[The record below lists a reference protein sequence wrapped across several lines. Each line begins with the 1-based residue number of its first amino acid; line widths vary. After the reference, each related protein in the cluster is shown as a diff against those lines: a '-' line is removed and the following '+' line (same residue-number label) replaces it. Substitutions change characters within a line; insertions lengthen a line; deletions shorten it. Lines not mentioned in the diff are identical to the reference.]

1 MLLLGVGR
9 AAAQRTVSDE
19 AVRFF
24 ENNCQSCHT
33 IGGGRLAG
41 PDLKDVLT
49 RRDRA
54 WLARFLP
61 DPKAMIDGGDAYGQQ
76 LLLDARGV
84 YMPTL
89 PGLNKDLAEK
99 LLDLIEVES
108 ALEKSR
114 FAGTQI
120 SDRPLTPQDVLVGE
134 ALFRGAR
141 AFKSGAPACAS
152 CHTTSGAIGLGG
164 GRLGPDL
171 TEAYARLEGRKALGA
186 WLSAPPSPTMQPV
199 FREHRLEGDE
209 VLALVAYLKNQAE
222 QGPREGGSSPVL
234 FVVSSIG
241 LTALLLVL
249 SDYLWRNR
257 YRAVRR
263 PLVSGG

>member
-1 MLLLGVGR
+1 MAFGVGQ
-9 AAAQRTVSDE
+9 ASAQKTVSEE

-24 ENNCQSCHT
+24 EQNCQSCHT
-33 IGGGRLAG
+33 IGGGRLVG
-41 PDLKDVLT
+41 PDLKGVLA
-49 RRDRA
+49 RRDRD
-54 WLARFLP
+54 WLARFIP

-84 YMPTL
+84 YMTTL
-89 PGLNKDLAEK
+89 PGLNKDLVGK

-120 SDRPLTPQDVLVGE
+120 SDRPLTPGDVLVGE
-134 ALFRGAR
+134 SLFRGQR
-141 AFKSGAPACAS
+141 AFKAGAPACVS

-186 WLSAPPSPTMQPV
+186 WLTSPPSPTMQPV

-209 VLALVAYLKNQAE
+209 VLALVAYLKSQAE
-222 QGPREGGSSPVL
+222 QGQRDGGSSPVL

-241 LTALLLVL
+241 VTALLLVL
-249 SDYLWRNR
+249 SDYVWRNR